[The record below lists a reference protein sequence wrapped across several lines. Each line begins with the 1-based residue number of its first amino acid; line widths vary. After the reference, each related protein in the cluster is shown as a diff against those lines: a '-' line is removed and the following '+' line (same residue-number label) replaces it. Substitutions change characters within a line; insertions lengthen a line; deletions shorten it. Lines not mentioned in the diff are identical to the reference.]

1 MSAEPPRPLAEGLAA
16 RRRPGAGDQVL
27 WIHGYTLDSTSWQ
40 DLWDR
45 LPGWSHIGLDLPG
58 HGASR
63 PLAPDEDLPS
73 LARCIGRAAAG
84 EGVRHLVALSFGTIV
99 ALQVA
104 IEHPGAF
111 ASITLG
117 APALGGGPQDP
128 EAERLYAVLLDLYRQ
143 RGRGP
148 HLDAL
153 WLGAESPVF
162 RGLDRGSGLW
172 RQIAALVER
181 HGWGELATGAMG
193 RLTAHPQ
200 SRRDLGS
207 VRAAML
213 VLVGDRD
220 MVAFRRSAEILRR
233 SVPAAERLYLP
244 GAGHLCL
251 LEEPERTACLLSAHL
266 RRHAERPPVP

>member
-1 MSAEPPRPLAEGLAA
+1 MSVEPPRLLAEGLAA
-16 RRRPGAGDQVL
+16 LRRPGAGDPIL
-27 WIHGYTLDSTSWQ
+27 WIHGYTLDATSWQ

-63 PLAPDEDLPS
+63 PLAPDEDLPA

-104 IEHPGAF
+104 IENTGDF

-128 EAERLYAVLLDLYRQ
+128 EAQRLYASLLDLYQQ

-148 HLDAL
+148 HLDEL
-153 WLGAESPVF
+153 WLGAESPIF

-172 RQIAALVER
+172 RRIAALVER
-181 HGWGELATGAMG
+181 HGWGELANGAMG
-193 RLTAHPQ
+193 RLTSHPQ
-200 SRRDLGS
+200 SRRDLGA
-207 VRAAML
+207 VRSAML

-220 MVAFRRSAEILRR
+220 MAAFRRSAEILRR

-251 LEEPERTACLLSAHL
+251 LEEPERTAGLLSAHL
-266 RRHAERPPVP
+266 LRHAERPPVS